1 MAPYK
6 GKKKFKKRTDAKQN
20 QRLKKLEN
28 MVLKTIEN
36 KQTEYV
42 NTGLNIPSSG
52 VRDGQFLQL
61 TQGVA
66 DGNVTTGGVVQG
78 ARIGNSITLLR
89 QQFNIDITQNGNVAP
104 IDDWNRMRILIVEAT
119 DGNQPI
125 LIGDVL
131 EYSSYATH
139 GDMVFASPYT
149 TKTTTNRRYKVCFD
163 KTVELNYRAKGASRV
178 LKYIKR
184 YKNGKVVEFNDN
196 TAIPTNHQL
205 SLLFISDSAAIPHPQ
220 ASYSVRST
228 YKDA

>member
-28 MVLKTIEN
+28 MLYKTVEN
-36 KQTEYV
+36 KQVEYK
-42 NTGLNIPSSG
+42 NSGLAISSGG
-52 VRDGQFLQL
+52 VRDGSFLQL

-66 DGNVTTGGVVQG
+66 DGTPIGGLTTG
-78 ARIGNSITLLR
+78 ARIGNSITLMR

-104 IDDWNRMRILIVEAT
+104 IDDWNRMRILVVEAI

-131 EYSSYATH
+131 QYPSYALD
-139 GDMVFASPYT
+139 GDLVFASPYT
-149 TKTTTNRRYKVCFD
+149 TKTTTNRRYKVCMD
-163 KTVELNYRAKGASRV
+163 KTIELNYRAKGASRV
-178 LKYIKR
+178 LKYIKNW
-184 YKNGKVVEFNDN
+184 KNGKVVEFDDN
-196 TAIPTNHQL
+196 SAVPTNHQMT
-205 SLLFISDSAAIPHPQ
+205 LLFVSDSAALPHPQ

>member
-6 GKKKFKKRTDAKQN
+6 GKKKFKKSTDAKQN

-28 MVLKTIEN
+28 MVLKTMEN
-36 KQTEYV
+36 KQTEYL
-42 NTGLNIPSSG
+42 NTGLNIPSTS

-66 DGNVTTGGVVQG
+66 DGNVTVGGITQG

-104 IDDWNRMRILIVEAT
+104 IDDWNRMRILIVEAL

-125 LIGDVL
+125 LINDVL
-131 EYSSYATH
+131 EYSNYAVH
-139 GDMVFASPYT
+139 GDLVFASPYT
-149 TKTTTNRRYKVCFD
+149 TKTATNRRYKVCYD
-163 KTVELNYRAKGASRV
+163 KTVELNYRSKGASRV
-178 LKYIKR
+178 LKYIRK

-196 TAIPTNHQL
+196 TAIPTNHQMT
-205 SLLFISDSAAIPHPQ
+205 LLFISDSAAIPHPQ